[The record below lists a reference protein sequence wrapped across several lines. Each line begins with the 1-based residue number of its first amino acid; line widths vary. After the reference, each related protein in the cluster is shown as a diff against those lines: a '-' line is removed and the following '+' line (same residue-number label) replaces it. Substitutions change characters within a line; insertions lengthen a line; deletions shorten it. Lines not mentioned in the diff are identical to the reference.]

1 MFDITKRYGVQ
12 SLYRLSRQYAC
23 ASLQCV
29 YHKGN
34 SRRWVVHVSVEDV
47 KFTSVK
53 VGALVVLAAFVA
65 RASGL
70 VAFWGTVRNNTEAL
84 LDTTFTTTQLYT
96 TNPAEPTRSTL
107 LHTANTLRIPPIN
120 NTARAN
126 MADRFPSLDEFNDGA
141 HTQ

>member
-84 LDTTFTTTQLYT
+84 LDTTFTTTQVYT
-96 TNPAEPTRSTL
+96 TNPA
-107 LHTANTLRIPPIN
+107 
-120 NTARAN
+120 
-126 MADRFPSLDEFNDGA
+126 
-141 HTQ
+141 